1 MSRMLPISRSVLVC
15 AAMMGLVACDGSR
28 STAPKVTPT
37 APRLEVLDNEQQL
50 PFAFDVAT
58 CDEVVHISGVFHV
71 VISEAVSPSGNDNF
85 RFHINA
91 KGIGIGAT
99 SGATYQWNDAI
110 NQTQNIGDGGGS
122 GVIAAPQTT
131 ELIGQGGVSDI
142 RFRVRFH
149 VTVNDNGELT
159 VLIDEFE
166 AICN

>member
-1 MSRMLPISRSVLVC
+1 MLRMQPISRSVLVC
-15 AAMMGLVACDGSR
+15 AAMVGLVACDGSR
-28 STAPKVTPT
+28 STAPNVTPT

-71 VISEAVSPSGNDNF
+71 VVTETVSPSGNDNF

-91 KGIGIGAT
+91 KGIGVGAT

-110 NQTQNIGDGGGS
+110 NDTENFRSGS
-122 GVIAAPQTT
+122 VVIAAPQTT
-131 ELIGQGGVSDI
+131 ALIGQGGVSDI
-142 RFRVRFH
+142 HFRARFH

>member
-1 MSRMLPISRSVLVC
+1 MV
-15 AAMMGLVACDGSR
+15 GLVACDGSR
-28 STAPKVTPT
+28 STAPNVTPT

-58 CDEVVHISGVFHV
+58 CDEVVHISGVFHG
-71 VISEAVSPSGNDNF
+71 VIAETVSPSGNDNF

-91 KGIGIGAT
+91 KGIGVGAT

-110 NQTQNIGDGGGS
+110 NDTENFHGGS

-131 ELIGQGGVSDI
+131 ALIGQGGVSDI
-142 RFRVRFH
+142 HFRVRFH
-149 VTVNDNGELT
+149 VTVNANGELT
-159 VLIDEFE
+159 VMIDQFD

>member
-1 MSRMLPISRSVLVC
+1 M
-15 AAMMGLVACDGSR
+15 AGLVACDGSR
-28 STAPKVTPT
+28 STAPRVTPS
-37 APRLEVLDNEQQL
+37 APSLAVVDNESDL

-71 VISEAVSPSGNDNF
+71 VTTETVSPTGNTAT

-91 KGIGIGAT
+91 KGVGIGAT

-110 NQTQNIGDGGGS
+110 NQTFNIRDGGES

-142 RFRVRFH
+142 HFLARFH
-149 VTVNDNGELT
+149 ITVNANGELT
-159 VLIDEFE
+159 VEIDQFD
-166 AICN
+166 AICK